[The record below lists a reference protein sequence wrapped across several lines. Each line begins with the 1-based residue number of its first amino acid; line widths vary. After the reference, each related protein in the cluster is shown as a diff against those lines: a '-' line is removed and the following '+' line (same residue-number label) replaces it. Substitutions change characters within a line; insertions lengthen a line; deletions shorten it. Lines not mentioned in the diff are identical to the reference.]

1 MRTTLDIDVDV
12 LEAAKELAKR
22 EHSMAGVVIS
32 RLARSALNAPATPP
46 ERPRPPA
53 FYGFRLFPKRGD
65 VVTNELID
73 RLCEENG
80 E

>member
-32 RLARSALNAPATPP
+32 RLARSALNARRDPARNGRAARVLRIQAVP
-46 ERPRPPA
+46 EAR
-53 FYGFRLFPKRGD
+53 
-65 VVTNELID
+65 
-73 RLCEENG
+73 
-80 E
+80 